1 MFRLS
6 RIHAPR
12 ATLAAVVLLAGVLV
26 AFGVVANAHVEPSL
40 VALLPEGVIPDWRTV
55 LGLCFSSFGA

>member
-12 ATLAAVVLLAGVLV
+12 ATFAAVALLAAVLV
-26 AFGVVANAHVEPSL
+26 AFGVVANAHVEPSV
-40 VALLPEGVIPDWRTV
+40 VALLPEGVMPDWRAV